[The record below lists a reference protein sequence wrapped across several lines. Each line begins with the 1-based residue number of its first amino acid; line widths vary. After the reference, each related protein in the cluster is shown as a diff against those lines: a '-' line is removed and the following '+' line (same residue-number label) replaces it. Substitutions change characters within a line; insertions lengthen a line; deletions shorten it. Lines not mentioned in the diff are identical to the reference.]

1 MCLGTESNIKAGNDV
16 MVENNNN
23 FWIELDFL
31 SRTFCFFP
39 LNINHFSGIGWWN
52 CWSKKNAF
60 WQTPTTVISSFQLS
74 ISPLQ
79 TCKRYNTSSE
89 REFIT
94 SSCESS
100 INFSLWIY
108 FFSEKRESV
117 ALCSVGLLI
126 SFFNPK
132 KLNLTCEIMI
142 TKESHSKSI
151 FVSVESCNSFP

>member
-1 MCLGTESNIKAGNDV
+1 MCLGTEPNIKAGNDV
-16 MVENNNN
+16 MIENNNN

-39 LNINHFSGIGWWN
+39 LNINHFSGVGWWN
-52 CWSKKNAF
+52 CWPKKNAF

-79 TCKRYNTSSE
+79 IFKRYNTSSE
-89 REFIT
+89 RESIT
-94 SSCESS
+94 SSSESS

-108 FFSEKRESV
+108 FFFWEKGICC
-117 ALCSVGLLI
+117 ACSVKLLI

-132 KLNLTCEIMI
+132 KLKLTCDVMI
-142 TKESHSKSI
+142 TKESHSNSI